1 LARRHWW
8 KWRWLLAK
16 MVRKITVPKMMRKIS
31 ETGDSDGVRIC
42 TYSPEACLFWKRSR
56 KCSCCLFR
64 AIPQKGCDPF
74 WNFEPEASKVLQLS
88 QHEADEI
95 SILETVCLPFM
106 RTLLLVT

>member
-74 WNFEPEASKVLQLS
+74 WNFEVEA
-88 QHEADEI
+88 
-95 SILETVCLPFM
+95 
-106 RTLLLVT
+106 

>member
-1 LARRHWW
+1 
-8 KWRWLLAK
+8 
-16 MVRKITVPKMMRKIS
+16 MPKMMRKIS
-31 ETGDSDGVRIC
+31 EMGDADSVY
-42 TYSPEACLFWKRSR
+42 TYSPKACLPWKRSR
-56 KCSCCLFR
+56 SCSCCLFR

-74 WNFEPEASKVLQLS
+74 WNFEVEASKVLQLS